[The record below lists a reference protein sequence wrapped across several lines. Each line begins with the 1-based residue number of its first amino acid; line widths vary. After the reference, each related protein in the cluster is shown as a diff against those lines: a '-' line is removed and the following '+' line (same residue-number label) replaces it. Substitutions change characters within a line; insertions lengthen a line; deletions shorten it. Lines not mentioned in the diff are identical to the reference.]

1 MLRAPRSTRHTSSF
15 KIRASVS
22 SAHAITRLP
31 RKIWQRLS
39 SKSQRRY
46 PNSSRRSRSWGMQPS
61 MLPAPCAKFSRCL
74 HGCKKTDM
82 FNRIFLNRPF
92 KQEGESPFWISFS
105 DLMSA
110 LMSLFLLVMAVTLI
124 SVTKDVSSAEARKIE
139 REKEIQELMTTI
151 QERSR
156 IFPDVAVHTSSFRID
171 LGQEVRFDTNR
182 SDISAS
188 GSRFLRAYVPVLLDV
203 QASALGRKWIRRIV
217 VEGFTDQDGTYLLNL
232 ALSLQRSRSVVC
244 VMFDPA
250 LPGETA
256 LSESQKEQIE
266 DLFLVGGYSFNSMKA
281 SKDASRRVELKVDFW
296 ALNETR

>member
-1 MLRAPRSTRHTSSF
+1 
-15 KIRASVS
+15 
-22 SAHAITRLP
+22 
-31 RKIWQRLS
+31 
-39 SKSQRRY
+39 
-46 PNSSRRSRSWGMQPS
+46 
-61 MLPAPCAKFSRCL
+61 
-74 HGCKKTDM
+74 M
-82 FNRIFLNRPF
+82 FNRVVLNRPR

-151 QERSR
+151 QEKSR
-156 IFPDVAVHTSSFRID
+156 IFPDVEVHPSSYRID

-182 SDISAS
+182 ADISAA
-188 GSRFLRAYVPVLLDV
+188 GSRFIRAYVPILLNV
-203 QASALGRKWIRRIV
+203 QASALGRKWIKRIV

-250 LPGETA
+250 SPGETL

-296 ALNETR
+296 ALDETRETAPDVGNRAIGQC